1 MKYTKEQEY
10 IIDLFNRSNN
20 VAVNA
25 FAGTGKSSTQF
36 AVIKE
41 NPDKNFLIIV
51 FSKSL
56 QLEAEK
62 KIKELKLKN
71 ATARTIHGLAY
82 GPIVMANKYK
92 VRNNQYKPYEIA
104 EKYKIQLNSAF
115 LVSKVLDSY
124 WNSDDASYTILINKY
139 KHIDKKVSTS
149 VIKIANQIL
158 KDIRNNKLDIT
169 HQAYLKEFHLKVVNE
184 NYSFK
189 KYDCL
194 INDESQDVGFCAKD
208 IFEKINIKK
217 KMKVGDTYQSI
228 FSFIGNANNMSEE
241 NLKGW
246 DIAHL
251 TKSFRTPKYLAK
263 YSDNFLKVFRGEQET
278 FKGAKEDNEIVR
290 TKNDTYAI
298 ITRTNSG
305 MIKYMM
311 SLKEK
316 KQKFKT
322 VRHPNEIF
330 SHVMDISNLANNQ
343 RDRVMNQSFL
353 KLTDMLSDYNKEH
366 PNSNKSLFGY
376 ILDELEDIDRDAYS
390 AVNMINRYGMKELY
404 EIRKLALSYYESEEP
419 IRTFILTGH
428 SAKGLEFDHC
438 LVGDDFPNMFDIA
451 YDIVAEQMNPALLTY
466 EKYLKCL
473 EKYDNSTLKLD
484 ELNLIYVSM
493 TRAMK
498 SLKIDGSN
506 REYLTEY
513 DQLEL
518 IDRIKEI
525 HESKSNKS
533 SDNTQF
539 NYGAYING
547 Y

>member
-1 MKYTKEQEY
+1 MKLSQEQSY
-10 IIDLFNRSNN
+10 IIDLSKTSPKLS
-20 VAVNA
+20 VKA
-25 FAGTGKSSTQF
+25 FAGCGKTSTLIEI
-36 AVIKE
+36 AKA
-41 NPDKNFLIIV
+41 NPDKVYLLLV
-51 FSKSL
+51 FSKEL
-56 QLEAEK
+56 QRETEA
-62 KIKELKLKN
+62 KLKKLGIKN
-71 ATARTIHGLAY
+71 IIPKTTHSLAY
-82 GPIVMANKYK
+82 SVVFANKHK
-92 VRNNQYKPYEIA
+92 VRNKDYKAYDLMDR
-104 EKYKIQLNSAF
+104 YKITLGSSY
-115 LVSKVLDSY
+115 LVLKVVNEYFNNDDS
-124 WNSDDASYTILINKY
+124 SYTILLNKY
-139 KHIDKKVSTS
+139 KYIDNRITS
-149 VIKIANQIL
+149 SIIKSANRFVQ
-158 KDIRNNKLDIT
+158 DMRQNKLDIT
-169 HQAYLKEFHLKVVNE
+169 HSFYLKEYQLKVVNE
-184 NYSFK
+184 GVSYK
-189 KYDCL
+189 KYDGVML
-194 INDESQDVGFCAKD
+194 DEAQDTNV
-208 IFEKINIKK
+208 
-217 KMKVGDTYQSI
+217 VTSSI
-228 FSFIGNANNMSEE
+228 FDNINVSNKIKCGDEHQNIFSWRKTVNLLSKE
-241 NLKGW
+241 NTKDW
-246 DIAHL
+246 DIGYL
-251 TKSFRTPKYLAK
+251 TTSYRTPKYLAK
-263 YSDNFLKVFRGEQET
+263 YSDNFLKVFKGKQET

-311 SLKEK
+311 NLKEK

-322 VRHPNEIF
+322 VRPPKEIF

-343 RDRVMNQSFL
+343 RDKVKNESFL
-353 KLTDMLSDYNKEH
+353 KLPSMLSEYNKEH

-484 ELNLIYVSM
+484 ELNLIYTSM

-518 IDRIKEI
+518 IDRIKEM
-525 HESKSNKS
+525 HEGKSDKN
-533 SDNTQF
+533 
-539 NYGAYING
+539 GAYVNG